1 MKRRF
6 KFKKQNKKLSLLNQ
20 HVKNRLRKIMDK
32 NTLPLQNTYKFKD
45 IIKQFE
51 IQKPITIQDL
61 QIEIKQI
68 EELKIFTK
76 NIDSRL
82 QNIEN

>member
-1 MKRRF
+1 MIDHIEDKEEKE
-6 KFKKQNKKLSLLNQ
+6 KFI
-20 HVKNRLRKIMDK
+20 RKIMEINNK

-51 IQKPITIQDL
+51 IQKPRTIQDL

-68 EELKIFTK
+68 KIKLKK
-76 NIDSRL
+76 
-82 QNIEN
+82 